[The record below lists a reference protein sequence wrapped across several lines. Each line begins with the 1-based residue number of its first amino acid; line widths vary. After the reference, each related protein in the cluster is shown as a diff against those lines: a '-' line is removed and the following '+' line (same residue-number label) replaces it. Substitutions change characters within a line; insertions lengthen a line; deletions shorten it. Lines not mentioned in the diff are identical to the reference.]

1 MARVPLLLPPDYW
14 KNLSPSKTDLEFV
27 SNYLF
32 EKETPLTEQ
41 ELIPVLI
48 EERIRAERETL
59 LAQQQADAKGY
70 LPKER
75 YPAGETLVFPA
86 LNWEKGKVVSMRP
99 GVNPALGDFEVILVE
114 FNNGTQRQ
122 FAAGLPVHPL
132 NEPLEIAL
140 DDQMLNPANVI
151 KTFGHELEAK
161 LTEALKSDEDLVQ
174 IAGRWFPRALLVDV
188 NVGHLNLSEAV
199 LEEASG
205 KPLPTSALIEQVELP
220 ANVNPK
226 LVEFSMNYSLQE
238 DGRFDEVGPAGEV
251 LWCLKR
257 LEPEAVREVPGPL
270 RYQPIEYDRSSLSS
284 EMLALE
290 NEVDDEL
297 GESQAPLE
305 EGEEVQVS
313 LTYPHWRAGTLPLS
327 PRVRGLLPTAYESP
341 RIRFTLVDALSNTEM
356 PAWVERQHRYVF
368 GLSDF
373 YKKYGLNPGSL
384 ITVRRG
390 KKPGQTILE
399 AKIHRPS
406 RDWVRTVLTGS
417 DGGIVFAML
426 KQNITSA
433 FNERMAIAVPDV
445 QGVDEACQQITR
457 QHQSFDQLVMMV
469 MQELVKLNVQGN
481 VHAQEL
487 YSAINVVRR
496 CPPAPLMAY
505 IASQPAYK
513 HVGDLHYRMAE
524 SESAYE

>member
-1 MARVPLLLPPDYW
+1 
-14 KNLSPSKTDLEFV
+14 
-27 SNYLF
+27 
-32 EKETPLTEQ
+32 
-41 ELIPVLI
+41 
-48 EERIRAERETL
+48 
-59 LAQQQADAKGY
+59 
-70 LPKER
+70 
-75 YPAGETLVFPA
+75 
-86 LNWEKGKVVSMRP
+86 
-99 GVNPALGDFEVILVE
+99 
-114 FNNGTQRQ
+114 
-122 FAAGLPVHPL
+122 
-132 NEPLEIAL
+132 
-140 DDQMLNPANVI
+140 
-151 KTFGHELEAK
+151 
-161 LTEALKSDEDLVQ
+161 LKSDEDLVK

-199 LEEASG
+199 LEEANG
-205 KPLPTSALIEQVELP
+205 TPLPTSALIEQVELP

-257 LEPEAVREVPGPL
+257 LEPEAVQEVPEPL
-270 RYQPIEYDRSSLSS
+270 RYQPIEYDRSILSS

-290 NEVDDEL
+290 DEVDDEL
-297 GESQAPLE
+297 GESSPPKDQR
-305 EGEEVQVS
+305 EEVLVS

-327 PRVRGLLPTAYESP
+327 PRVRDLLPTAYESP
-341 RIRFTLVDALSNTEM
+341 RIRFTLVDALSNAEM

-384 ITVRRG
+384 IAVRKG

-399 AKIHRPS
+399 AKVHRPS

-433 FNERMAIAVPDV
+433 FNERMVIVVPDV
-445 QGVDEACQQITR
+445 QGVDEACLQITR
-457 QHQSFDQLVMMV
+457 QHLSFDQLVLMI

-496 CPPAPLMAY
+496 CPPAPLLAY
-505 IASQPAYK
+505 LAGQPAYK

-524 SESAYE
+524 SESEYD